1 MFYSKVAQKMF
12 KMCMYIHKQ
21 KIVMMHQKC
30 SIPITTAKRATKH
43 HYRKVL
49 INKEQKVDKCE
60 TVKIG
65 RVS

>member
-49 INKEQKVDKCE
+49 ICE
-60 TVKIG
+60 IV
-65 RVS
+65 